1 MDFKIKNE
9 KEWMLWL
16 FDTHW
21 KFFKW
26 WNEDDFIMRYFVYR
40 WLFERILSKHKDFQF
55 MNAIEEKNGAKSW
68 LNLFSKIPSKY
79 EQLLVDV
86 DKEIEEHTLN
96 IEPFKQ
102 WILDYLDDDQKAWLN
117 QYKDIVIDKTM
128 SWIKD
133 VTLYDYIQQIEYEFI
148 TISYLNFSW
157 YFTITMDY
165 VLYSKLHNIAVWP
178 WRWSAA
184 WSIIAYLMY
193 ITDCDALKFEL
204 LFERML
210 HILKAKNDIPDID
223 LDFETSKRY
232 DVIDYV
238 KNKFWDENV
247 CHVWNY
253 INTKIKWI
261 LKDLTRKTD
270 IPFQDINKIS
280 SWLWTKPEDIQQNFN
295 YILEYYQ
302 WWDVPLDESI
312 TALLSLHRK
321 ILEPI
326 INIVKDQ
333 CWFPKM
339 PWIHACWIIISPVP
353 IETICWCRYL
363 PETKAK
369 IWLFYKTEMESAWLL
384 KFDFL
389 WLQNMEMIKNTIKS
403 IIWKNE
409 DIQKKYW
416 IVLQNKDDKEWDNI
430 NWYWMYYD
438 ILDNIWKNDSD
449 VFENIFQL
457 WLTIWIF
464 QFESQWMQN
473 IMKWIKPQS
482 ITELGDLN
490 ALYRPWPLAYIP
502 TYKDSKFEWLDIQIY
517 PNEFVQKMERKYWK
531 EKTYEC
537 IEYFENIWRKVTI
550 DTKNIFI
557 YQEQLMFFFY
567 LLWHSYTDADAIRKI
582 YSKIRWWKKKFSD
595 LDKYYKKTKE
605 ILEWLDIKMDFFD
618 YIYYEIFLDWA
629 SYWFN
634 KSHSTCYAVI
644 AYISWWLKYYYPY
657 EFYSAL
663 LRTKEWE
670 PESIWKII
678 NEMNILWIEIN
689 WPSILHSSK
698 HPIIL

>member
-1 MDFKIKNE
+1 MNFKINE
-9 KEWMLWL
+9 EKKWL
-16 FDTHW
+16 LSLFETHW
-21 KFFKW
+21 KYYKN

-55 MNAIEEKNGAKSW
+55 LNDIEWKWWAKEW
-68 LNLFSKIPSKY
+68 LDLFSRIPQKC
-79 EQLLVDV
+79 QKLID
-86 DKEIEEHTLN
+86 DADIEITNHTLN
-96 IEPFKQ
+96 IEEFKETITDKMDQ
-102 WILDYLDDDQKAWLN
+102 DQIDWINIYW
-117 QYKDIVIDKTM
+117 DIIIDTTM
-128 SWIKD
+128 SWK
-133 VTLYDYIQQIEYEFI
+133 TQLKLKDYIKQIEYEFV

-165 VLYSKLHNIAVWP
+165 VLYAKLHHIWVWP

-210 HILKAKNDIPDID
+210 HILKDKHDIPDVD

-232 DVIDYV
+232 DVIEYV
-238 KNKFWDENV
+238 KEKFWDENV

-253 INTKIKWI
+253 MSTKIKWV

-270 IPFQDINKIS
+270 IPFEDINKIS
-280 SWLWTKPEDIQQNFN
+280 WALWSKPEDIKQNFQ
-295 YILEYYQ
+295 YIVDYYQ
-302 WWDVPLDESI
+302 WWDVPFDDAI
-312 TALLSLHRK
+312 TVLLTKHKK

-326 INIVKDQ
+326 INIANDQ
-333 CWFPKM
+333 CWFPKL
-339 PWIHACWIIISPVP
+339 PWIHACWVIISPVP
-353 IETICWCRYL
+353 IETICWCRYQ
-363 PETKAK
+363 PDTKAK
-369 IWLFYKTEMESAWLL
+369 IWLFYKTEMEHAWLL

-389 WLQNMEMIKNTIKS
+389 GLQNMEMIKNTIKS
-403 IIWKNE
+403 IIWWNE
-409 DIQKKYW
+409 EIQKKYW
-416 IVLQNKDDKEWDNI
+416 IVLTNKNEKEWDNLD
-430 NWYWMYYD
+430 WYWMYYD
-438 ILDNIWKNDSD
+438 ILDNIWKNDSW

-473 IMKWIKPQS
+473 IMKSIKPQS
-482 ITELGDLN
+482 ITELWDLN
-490 ALYRPWPLAYIP
+490 ALYRPWPLAYIDQ
-502 TYKDSKFEWLDIQIY
+502 YKDSKFEWTNVQIF
-517 PNEFVQKMERKYWK
+517 PDEFVQKMEKKYWK
-531 EKTYEC
+531 EVTYKC
-537 IEYFENIWRKVTI
+537 IDFFEHIWLEVTV

-595 LDKYYKKTKE
+595 LDKYYSRTKQ
-605 ILEWLDIKMDFFD
+605 ILEEKDIKLDFFD
-618 YIYYEIFLDWA
+618 YIYYEILLDWA

-644 AYISWWLKYYYPY
+644 AYISGWLKYYYPY
-657 EFYSAL
+657 EFYTAL

-670 PESIWKII
+670 PDWIWKII
-678 NEMNILWIEIN
+678 NEMNILWIQVN
-689 WPSILHSSK
+689 WPDLLHSLK
-698 HPIIL
+698 HPIIT

>member
-1 MDFKIKNE
+1 MDFKINE
-9 KEWMLWL
+9 EKKWLLWL
-16 FDTHW
+16 FETHW
-21 KFFKW
+21 KHYKN

-55 MNAIEEKNGAKSW
+55 LNDIEWKWWAKEW
-68 LNLFSKIPSKY
+68 LEIFSRIPQKY
-79 EQLLVDV
+79 QKLIDDADV
-86 DKEIEEHTLN
+86 EITNHTLN
-96 IEPFKQ
+96 IEEFKET
-102 WILDYLDDDQKAWLN
+102 ITDKLDQDQIDWVNKYW
-117 QYKDIVIDKTM
+117 DVIIDSTM
-128 SWIKD
+128 SWK
-133 VTLYDYIQQIEYEFI
+133 TKLKLKDYIKQIEYEFV

-165 VLYSKLHNIAVWP
+165 VLYAKLHHIWVWP

-210 HILKAKNDIPDID
+210 HILKDKHDIPDVD

-232 DVIDYV
+232 DVIEYV
-238 KNKFWDENV
+238 KEKFWDENV

-253 INTKIKWI
+253 MSTKIKWV

-270 IPFQDINKIS
+270 IPFEDINKIS
-280 SWLWTKPEDIQQNFN
+280 WALWSKPEDIKQNFQ
-295 YILEYYQ
+295 YIVDYYQ
-302 WWDVPLDESI
+302 WWDVPFDDAI
-312 TALLSLHRK
+312 TVLLTKHKK

-326 INIVKDQ
+326 INIANDQ
-333 CWFPKM
+333 CWFPKL
-339 PWIHACWIIISPVP
+339 PWIHACWVIISPVP
-353 IETICWCRYL
+353 IETICWCRYQ
-363 PETKAK
+363 PDTKAK
-369 IWLFYKTEMESAWLL
+369 IWLFYKTEMEHAWLL

-403 IIWKNE
+403 IIWWNE
-409 DIQKKYW
+409 EIQKKYW
-416 IVLQNKDDKEWDNI
+416 IELKNKDEKEWDNL

-438 ILDNIWKNDSD
+438 ILDNIWKNDSW

-473 IMKWIKPQS
+473 IMKSIKPQS

-490 ALYRPWPLAYIP
+490 ALYRPWPLAYIDQ
-502 TYKDSKFEWLDIQIY
+502 YKDSKFEWTNIQIF
-517 PNEFVQKMERKYWK
+517 PDEFVQKMEKKYWK
-531 EKTYEC
+531 ETTYRC
-537 IEYFENIWRKVTI
+537 IDFFEHIWLEVTV

-582 YSKIRWWKKKFSD
+582 YSKIRWGKKKFSD
-595 LDKYYKKTKE
+595 LDKYYARTKQ
-605 ILEWLDIKMDFFD
+605 ILEEKDIKLDFFD
-618 YIYYEIFLDWA
+618 YIYYEILLDWA

-644 AYISWWLKYYYPY
+644 AYISGWLKYYYPY
-657 EFYSAL
+657 EFYTAL

-670 PESIWKII
+670 PDWIWKII
-678 NEMNILWIEIN
+678 NEMNILWIQVN
-689 WPSILHSSK
+689 WPNLLKSLK
-698 HPIIL
+698 HPIIV